1 MKRTVAFLGS
11 MLLLAGCRP
20 AGGVLGVEPAGSAV
34 TLVQAAATT
43 NGPVTVEGELVEKCP
58 VAGCWF
64 VLKDATGTLRV
75 DTKSA
80 GFVVVEVPLHR
91 QVRVIGTMIRTAS
104 GAELAATGLR
114 H

>member
-1 MKRTVAFLGS
+1 MRRTALLLGS
-11 MLLLAGCRP
+11 LLLLAGCGP
-20 AGGVLGVEPAGSAV
+20 TGGVLGVEPGGSVVPLA
-34 TLVQAAATT
+34 QASAMT
-43 NGPVTVEGELVEKCP
+43 NGPVTVVGELVEKCP

-91 QVRVIGTMIRTAS
+91 QVRVTGTMIRTAV
-104 GAELAATGLR
+104 GPELAATGLR